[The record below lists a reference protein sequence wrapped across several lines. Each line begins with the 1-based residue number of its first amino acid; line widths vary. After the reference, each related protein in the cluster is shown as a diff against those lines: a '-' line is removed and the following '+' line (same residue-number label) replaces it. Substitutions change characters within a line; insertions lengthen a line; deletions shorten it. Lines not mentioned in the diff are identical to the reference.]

1 MARRGIHT
9 ERVRLLGSEN
19 EERDLQQERHGMRP
33 ESKRVIILAVV
44 FLLCLLWGLIV
55 PIYISNDRP
64 TGLAEFLD
72 DFATQMNTL
81 LEFFGGKTGPVEV
94 RLCAVLI
101 GAAGGCALGLCGAT
115 YQGAFN
121 NNLAAPKTLGVM
133 GGGAFGSLV
142 WVLVLQDY
150 LVPEIPGGLN
160 ITLQIQVEYD
170 QWLLGHDFLGWLFA
184 HYGAAL
190 FSVLGCFLIVGF
202 VVLLTTLVGRGHLS
216 SIVVILFGQ
225 VVAGTV
231 TGVISYLRHVFT
243 VNGGIDMADQLA
255 EIENYVMFQEYYYAD
270 LPTVL
275 VPITVGIVLILVL
288 RNRLTML
295 SFGDDEARSMG
306 VNVNRLRYAMI
317 FLCTFLTG
325 WAISFCGH
333 VAFLGF
339 ISAHLSRKIVGPDFK
354 FLLPASIFVGGS
366 LLTILLYI
374 AQSGLPYT
382 DINAAGQYCSI
393 IGGILFLILAFREGR
408 RMHEQSRA

>member
-1 MARRGIHT
+1 MARKGVNSG
-9 ERVRLLGSEN
+9 RVKLVGREN
-19 EERDLQQERHGMRP
+19 EERELQQARHGMRK
-33 ESKRVIILAVV
+33 ESKRVIVLAAV

-55 PIYISNDRP
+55 PVYISNDRP
-64 TGLAEFLD
+64 TGLAELLD
-72 DFATQMNTL
+72 DFATQMNAVL
-81 LEFFGGKTGPVEV
+81 AFLGGDTGPVEI

-101 GAAGGCALGLCGAT
+101 GAAGGCALGLCGST

-150 LVPEIPGGLN
+150 LVPEIPGGIN
-160 ITLQIQVEYD
+160 ITAQINAEYD
-170 QWLLGHDFLGWLFA
+170 SWLFA
-184 HYGAAL
+184 HDFPGWIFSHYGAAL
-190 FSVLGCFLIVGF
+190 FSVLGCFLIVGL
-202 VVLLTTLVGRGHLS
+202 VVLLTTLVGRGRLS

-231 TGVISYLRHVFT
+231 TGIISFLRHVYT
-243 VNGGIDMADQLA
+243 VDGGIDMADQLA
-255 EIENYVMFQEYYYAD
+255 EIENYVMFQNYYYED
-270 LPTVL
+270 LLTVL
-275 VPITVGIVLILVL
+275 VPITIGIVLVLIL
-288 RNRLTML
+288 RNRLTLL
-295 SFGDDEARSMG
+295 SFGDDEAQSMG
-306 VNVNRLRYAMI
+306 VNVNRVRYIMI

-339 ISAHLSRKIVGPDFK
+339 ISAHISRKVVGPDFK
-354 FLLPASIFVGGS
+354 FLLPASVFVGGS

-382 DINAAGQYCSI
+382 DANAAGQYCAI
-393 IGGILFLILAFREGR
+393 IGGISFLILAFREGR
-408 RMHEQSRA
+408 RAHGQR